1 MTTPDQFGVFAT
13 DQLDECAE
21 FFRAH
26 GFAIVRGLHPEQDLR
41 TVESECVAAQQRLA
55 AGELSDHY
63 GTAILVDDQVDR
75 PTLPNYVTYVSD
87 LSPAV
92 DAAIRHPLVADLV
105 GRWLAD
111 DHWLLE
117 QQRFGVVYQDA
128 RQGPDSGY
136 TRIGWHTD
144 WQSGPHLDIWPAV
157 AFTIHVDG
165 TSPANGFL
173 RVVPGSHRWSTPAP
187 FENANGAQVP
197 EGAPSSGGHT
207 DEPPPF
213 PMPLGFDKVPG
224 EVAVYCERGDT
235 LFHDAYLWHSAARGT
250 DDDSLRRH
258 LRGSFHSGRVR
269 LEDEHLDDFV
279 KNAAR

>member
-1 MTTPDQFGVFAT
+1 MTTPDQFGIFTT
-13 DQLDECAE
+13 DQLDQCAA
-21 FFRAH
+21 FFRTH
-26 GFAIVRGLHPEQDLR
+26 GFAVVRGLYGETELEG
-41 TVESECVAAQQRLA
+41 VESECVTAQQRLA

-63 GTAILVDDQVDR
+63 GTAILVDDHAATPQ
-75 PTLPNYVTYVSD
+75 LPNYVTYVTD

-92 DAAIRHPLVADLV
+92 TAAVTHPVVLDLVA
-105 GRWLAD
+105 RWLPD

-128 RQGPDSGY
+128 RPGPDSGY

-157 AFTIHVDG
+157 AFTLHVDG

-173 RVVPGSHRWSTPAP
+173 RVVPGSHRWCTPAP
-187 FENANGAQVP
+187 FVNANGAVVP
-197 EGAPSSGGHT
+197 EGAPAAGGHT
-207 DEPPPF
+207 GEAPPV
-213 PMPLGFDKVPG
+213 PMPMGFDKVPG

-250 DDDSLRRH
+250 DDAALRRH
-258 LRGSFHSGRVR
+258 VRGSFHSGTTR
-269 LEDEHLDDFV
+269 LKGEHLEDFV